1 MGRIDKLLDAE
12 AAAVEAAEV
21 SADPNAPMPEG
32 TSVTRGHPRSKN
44 LQVRFREDEF
54 AQLAAYAGEQ
64 GLPVST
70 VVRLL
75 VLKAV
80 APVDDLQAALDRL
93 ESDVAAVRRS
103 ALSA

>member
-1 MGRIDKLLDAE
+1 
-12 AAAVEAAEV
+12 
-21 SADPNAPMPEG
+21 MPEG
-32 TSVTRGHPRSKN
+32 TSVTRGHPRARN

-54 AQLAAYAGEQ
+54 AQLAAYAAEQ

-93 ESDVAAVRRS
+93 ERDVAAVRRS